1 MDDIAITSRLT
12 IPASEFRFSFDRSPG
27 PGGQNVNK
35 LNTRVELCFDVRNSR
50 SLTEPQRARI
60 VERLGRRLSNDGLL
74 RIRSSRHRTQLRNK
88 QDCIQKLAAKLAEVL
103 KPPPAKRRPT
113 QPSRAEL
120 TRRREAKRQ
129 NSAKKQLRKR
139 PNID

>member
-1 MDDIAITSRLT
+1 MDEIAITSRLA
-12 IPASEFRFSFDRSPG
+12 IPVSELRFSFDRSPG

-60 VERLGRRLSNDGLL
+60 VEGLGRRLSNEGLL
-74 RIRSSRHRTQLRNK
+74 RIRSSRHRTQPRNK
-88 QDCIQKLAAKLAEVL
+88 QDCLEKLAAKLAEVL

-113 QPSRAEL
+113 RPSRAEL

-129 NSAKKQLRKR
+129 NSVKKKLRKR
-139 PNID
+139 PDFD